1 MFPWPLIT
9 SLGQLR
15 FISVFNAQLNTETSK
30 NLDMVER
37 ERENDREMMGS
48 NNFHTLSQMKMIKSN
63 SVTHYVIRDAVL

>member
-1 MFPWPLIT
+1 M
-9 SLGQLR
+9 
-15 FISVFNAQLNTETSK
+15 FNAQLNTETSK